1 MGEGEGLSEA
11 SGQRDVNS
19 WSCFGVFASLGG
31 AGIKSPQE
39 RVVDKGT
46 SRKESRAGWQK
57 EHET

>member
-1 MGEGEGLSEA
+1 MGGGEGLSKA

-19 WSCFGVFASLGG
+19 WSCFGFFASLGEV
-31 AGIKSPQE
+31 GIKSPQE
-39 RVVDKGT
+39 HVVDQRT